1 MERAIEIAGGLTSLA
16 RFFGKSPQRV
26 GQWRQMPV
34 SRERNFVL
42 EFCREFGAD
51 PADIR
56 PDLKGL
62 FDLIC
67 RTQKAA

>member
-16 RFFGKSPQRV
+16 RFFGESPQRV

-34 SRERNFVL
+34 SKGRNFLL
-42 EFCREFGAD
+42 EFCREFGTD
-51 PADIR
+51 PVDIR

-62 FDLIC
+62 FELHK
-67 RTQKAA
+67 TQERAA